1 MNIKIV
7 SRYDESKI
15 LLCGEYESI
24 KDCLEKNKGAYL
36 EGAYL
41 RGVNLAGAYLEGA
54 YLRGVNLAGAYLGG
68 ANLAGAYLEG
78 ANLAGVN
85 LAGAYLGGAKNY
97 VSNHDFFAEIIRR
110 QKLETFTEKEWAM
123 IGRIIIH
130 RLCWETIKKRYG
142 KRIMPMFKKLS
153 KTGYDGWEI
162 KYKEILKG

>member
-41 RGVNLAGAYLEGA
+41 RGVNLAGA
-54 YLRGVNLAGAYLGG
+54 NLG
-68 ANLAGAYLEG
+68 G

-130 RLCWETIKKRYG
+130 RLCWDTIKKRYG

>member
-68 ANLAGAYLEG
+68 ANLAGAYL
-78 ANLAGVN
+78 
-85 LAGAYLGGAKNY
+85 GGAKNY

-130 RLCWETIKKRYG
+130 RLCWDTIKKRYG

>member
-41 RGVNLAGAYLEGA
+41 R
-54 YLRGVNLAGAYLGG
+54 
-68 ANLAGAYLEG
+68 
-78 ANLAGVN
+78 GVN

-130 RLCWETIKKRYG
+130 RLCWDTIKKRYG

>member
-68 ANLAGAYLEG
+68 ANLAG
-78 ANLAGVN
+78 VN

-123 IGRIIIH
+123 IG
-130 RLCWETIKKRYG
+130 
-142 KRIMPMFKKLS
+142 
-153 KTGYDGWEI
+153 
-162 KYKEILKG
+162 